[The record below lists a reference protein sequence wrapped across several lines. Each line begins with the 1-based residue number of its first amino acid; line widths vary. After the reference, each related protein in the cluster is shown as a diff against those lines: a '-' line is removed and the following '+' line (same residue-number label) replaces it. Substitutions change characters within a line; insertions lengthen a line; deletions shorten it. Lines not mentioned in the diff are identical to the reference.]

1 MDYSPKLASLSH
13 LAVGETREEEEMRR
27 MTRRERGNGRARFL
41 S

>member
-27 MTRRERGNGRARFL
+27 MTRREREEIVGLAF
-41 S
+41 